1 MTGREAVRGLQVVA
15 AAGGVPPLGRL
26 GQEGVAARG
35 ALRALQAARGRP
47 LSRATFFTGR
57 GAAGAVVWLSHFT
70 VLRLSVRRA
79 DPAVARRALERLAEL
94 KGADPRVVGNVVVMG
109 ARCDLFLPSLELG
122 VSLSDGLSVVTR
134 GERVD
139 LAEEYQQLYIAM
151 LIAEAARAA
160 GFREVEGYAGGG
172 VVELVLVR

>member
-1 MTGREAVRGLQVVA
+1 
-15 AAGGVPPLGRL
+15 
-26 GQEGVAARG
+26 
-35 ALRALQAARGRP
+35 
-47 LSRATFFTGR
+47 
-57 GAAGAVVWLSHFT
+57 VVWLSHFT

-79 DPAVARRALERLAEL
+79 DPVVARRALERLAEL
-94 KGADPRVVGNVVVMG
+94 KGADPRVVENVAVMG

-134 GERVD
+134 SERAD